1 MAKGRGKKAD
11 KTATEKPKRLARIR
25 ETFTMA
31 RQVDPQIG
39 WISLAVFLVSFAVI
53 IGVAALLGQTAAGVV
68 VGIPL
73 AVLVTTFIFGRRV
86 EGASYRFVEGKP
98 GAAAGVLETIRRGW
112 TVTPAVAV
120 TREQDFVHRAVGRP
134 GVVLVGEGNHG
145 RVTRLL
151 AQERKRHARVALD
164 VPVHEVVV
172 GDGTGEVPLRKLTK
186 HLRKLEKKITPS
198 QVTEVISRL
207 RALRTQPVP
216 VPKGPMPRSTR
227 MPRGGVNPR

>member
-1 MAKGRGKKAD
+1 MAKD
-11 KTATEKPKRLARIR
+11 KTAKQKPKRLARIR

-31 RQVDPQIG
+31 RQVDPRIG
-39 WISLAVFLVSFAVI
+39 WISLAVFLVALAVVV
-53 IGVAALLGQTAAGVV
+53 GVAALLGQTAAGVV

-73 AVLVTTFIFGRRV
+73 ATLVTMIVFGRRV
-86 EGASYRFVEGKP
+86 EHASYRYVEGKP
-98 GAAAGVLETIRRGW
+98 GAAAGVLETMRRGW

-120 TREQDFVHRAVGRP
+120 TRDQDFVHRAVGRP

-172 GDGTGEVPLRKLTK
+172 GDGEGEVPLRKLTK
-186 HLRKLEKKITPS
+186 HVGKLEKKITPG

-216 VPKGPMPRSTR
+216 VPKGPMPRNAR